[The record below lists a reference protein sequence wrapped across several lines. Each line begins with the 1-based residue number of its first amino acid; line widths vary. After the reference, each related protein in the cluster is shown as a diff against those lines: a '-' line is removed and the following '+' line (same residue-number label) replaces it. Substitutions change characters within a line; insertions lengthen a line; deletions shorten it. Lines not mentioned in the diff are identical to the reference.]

1 MKTSLLSMKNGL
13 ATAMLLL
20 SVIASAQQWQ
30 VTGNGGITPA
40 NYAGTVDPMP
50 FYLRTNGASSNP
62 GQAILNEAGS
72 FIVDA
77 VNNSNI
83 AKVKGSIVTG
93 SSNILGGLASSSIVS
108 GWGND
113 LSNAGGANIVSGQD
127 NMVLNNSSKSVAL
140 GWKNT
145 IRNHNQFALGVG
157 IDLKDVYSGG
167 FGIDLAAT
175 GNRSFVIGSGTGGA
189 KLTNNIPLSI
199 MFGLSP
205 TSTML
210 IKDKSVGILTLAP
223 TANFHT
229 VGTVRHENLPTGS
242 GRALVVDASGNVM
255 VSNTPLNKTASTSDE
270 TIQQLEDRIKNL
282 ENTVEEM
289 KQLLLNKG
297 VSSTDISSSDVAQL
311 AQNVPNPTKNG
322 TSISYYLPKSAKTAS
337 IEVYNIS
344 GQLVK
349 SLPLHEKGNGTINL
363 SGSEL
368 QSGTYVYSMITDG
381 KVTGS
386 KKMVIRD

>member
-1 MKTSLLSMKNGL
+1 MKTPLLSMKSGL
-13 ATAMLLL
+13 AAAMLLL
-20 SVIASAQQWQ
+20 TGIANAQQWQ
-30 VTGNGGITPA
+30 ITGNAGITTA
-40 NYAGTVDPMP
+40 NYAGTVDPRP
-50 FYLRTNGASSNP
+50 FFLRTNGASANP

-77 VNNSNI
+77 VNNSNT
-83 AKVKGSIVTG
+83 AKAKGSIVAG
-93 SSNILGGLASSSIVS
+93 SSNILGGLASSSIVN

-113 LSNAGGANIVSGQD
+113 LANGGGANIVSGQD
-127 NMVLNNSSKSVAL
+127 NIVLNNSSKSVAL

-145 IRNHNQFALGVG
+145 IRNSNQFALGVG

-210 IKDKSVGILTLAP
+210 IQDKRVGILTLSP

-242 GRALVVDASGNVM
+242 GLALVVDASGNVM
-255 VSNTPLNKTASTSDE
+255 VSNTPLNKTASASEE

-282 ENTVEEM
+282 ENTVEEL
-289 KQLLLNKG
+289 KQLLLNKAA
-297 VSSTDISSSDVAQL
+297 ISAITSSDIAQL
-311 AQNVPNPTKNG
+311 SQNVPNPAKNG
-322 TSISYYLPKSAKTAS
+322 TSISYYLPKNAQTAS
-337 IEVYNIS
+337 IEIYNIS
-344 GQLVK
+344 GQLVRT
-349 SLPLHEKGNGTINL
+349 LPLREKGNGTVTL
-363 SGSEL
+363 SSSEL
-368 QSGTYVYSMITDG
+368 PSGTYVYKMTTDG
-381 KVTGS
+381 KVMGS
-386 KKMVIRD
+386 KKMVIKD

>member
-13 ATAMLLL
+13 AAAMMLLTG
-20 SVIASAQQWQ
+20 IANAQQWQ
-30 VTGNGGITPA
+30 VTGNSGITPA
-40 NYAGTVDPMP
+40 NYAGTVDSRP
-50 FYLRTNGASSNP
+50 FYLRTNGATSNP

-77 VNNSNI
+77 TNNSNV
-83 AKVKGSIVTG
+83 AKVKGSIVIG
-93 SSNILGGLASSSIVS
+93 ISNILGSQASSSLVS

-113 LSNAGGANIVSGQD
+113 LSNGGGANLVSGQD
-127 NMVLNNSSKSVAL
+127 NVVLNNAGKSVAL
-140 GWKNT
+140 GWKNI
-145 IRNHNQFALGVG
+145 IRNQNQFALGVG

-175 GNRSFVIGSGTGGA
+175 GNRSFVIGSGTGGT
-189 KLTNNIPLSI
+189 KLTNNIPSSI

-210 IKDKSVGILTLAP
+210 IKDKSVGILTLSP

-242 GRALVVDASGNVM
+242 GLALVVDASGNVM
-255 VSNTPLNKTASTSDE
+255 VSNTALNKMGAASE
-270 TIQQLEDRIKNL
+270 EKIQQMEERIKNL
-282 ENTVEEM
+282 ENTVEEL
-289 KQLLLNKG
+289 KQMLLNKG
-297 VSSTDISSSDVAQL
+297 TSSVTSSSDGARL
-311 AQNVPNPTKNG
+311 SQNVPNPTKNG
-322 TSISYYLPKSAKTAS
+322 TSISYYLPKNAQTAS
-337 IEVYNIS
+337 IEIYNIS

-349 SLPLHEKGNGTINL
+349 SLPLRERGSGTITL

-368 QSGTYVYSMITDG
+368 QSGTYVYKMTTDG
-381 KVTGS
+381 KVTDS
-386 KKMVIRD
+386 KKMLIQD

>member
-13 ATAMLLL
+13 AAAMLFLTG
-20 SVIASAQQWQ
+20 IASAQQWDIN
-30 VTGNGGITPA
+30 GNAGITPA
-40 NYAGTVDPMP
+40 NYAGTVDPIA
-50 FYLRTNGASSNP
+50 FYLRTNGASANP
-62 GQAILNEAGS
+62 GQAILNEPGS

-77 VNNSNI
+77 VNNSNVSK
-83 AKVKGSIVTG
+83 AKGSIIVGISNVLGGNAG
-93 SSNILGGLASSSIVS
+93 SSLVA
-108 GWGND
+108 GWEND
-113 LSNAGGANIVSGQD
+113 LANGGGANVIGGQA
-127 NMVLNNSSKSVAL
+127 NAVLNGSSKSVAL
-140 GWKNT
+140 GWKNI

-199 MFGLSP
+199 MFGLST

-210 IKDKSVGILTLAP
+210 IKDKSVGILTLTP

-242 GRALVVDASGNVM
+242 GRALVVDPNGNVM
-255 VSNTPLNKTASTSDE
+255 VSNTSLNRMASPDE
-270 TIQQLEDRIKNL
+270 TILKLEDRIKNL
-282 ENTVEEM
+282 ENTVEEL

-297 VSSTDISSSDVAQL
+297 ISSTDISSSDIAKL

-322 TSISYYLPKSAKTAS
+322 TSIGYYLPKNAKTAS
-337 IEVYNIS
+337 IEIYNIS
-344 GQLVK
+344 GQLVR
-349 SLPLHEKGNGTINL
+349 SLPLREKGNGAVTV
-363 SGSEL
+363 SSSDFP
-368 QSGTYVYSMITDG
+368 SGTYVYKMVTDG
-381 KVTGS
+381 KITGS
-386 KKMVIRD
+386 KKMVLED